1 MTTTSEPAAKRLK
14 RESGA
19 SFSAVKQSIH
29 STTQQQPDRPSVER
43 ISTTMA
49 AAAAAPTRTI
59 DLLPAEQLLREL
71 LLDCAQH
78 FPGLQIWIAGGW
90 VRDRLLGI
98 PSSDLDLA
106 LSNLTGREFGL
117 FLESFS
123 AKPEIEAKYQQ
134 RAADLGIPDARFSR
148 FYIVERNNDK
158 SKKLETAGG
167 KLFGLDID
175 MVNLRKEVYDG
186 QSRTPRME
194 FGTPEEDTFRR
205 DATVNA
211 LLFDLEKQEVVDLT
225 GRGLD
230 DLDRKMM
237 RTPLD
242 PRQTFMDDPL
252 RVLRL
257 IRIGSKLGFAL
268 DPDAMRYMRDDDI
281 QHALDTMITRDRV
294 NIELF
299 KIMRSPRPEVAFQ
312 RLFEA
317 NLYTPVFIR
326 LHSPLLSALQAP
338 KCSCPPD
345 GPPPPTSLSTSS
357 SSSSSPPPPSSSWPA
372 TWPRAYRLL
381 TFLLQDTSHLGKMVQ
396 SETNPEYLWTMAAYA
411 PLSGLRRDML
421 REAVDEATI
430 ALRTPAKIS
439 KLFESALRNMDSIQ
453 DIVRHVA
460 DQSERRPRRSD
471 VGMAIRSWGSTWTT
485 QVTYAMLAVAV
496 QQERQGQEEEEEEEE
511 EGEERKEEKDH
522 HHRQNTAAN
531 PPPGSETL
539 IHQYS
544 LFAKYVWDAALQ
556 DAHLQRPI
564 LDGNQ
569 VQRLFGL
576 QRGGKFL
583 KTALD
588 GLVEWQFDHADCGAE
603 EAKDWL
609 RGRREELGIPEG

>member
-1 MTTTSEPAAKRLK
+1 
-14 RESGA
+14 
-19 SFSAVKQSIH
+19 
-29 STTQQQPDRPSVER
+29 
-43 ISTTMA
+43 MA
-49 AAAAAPTRTI
+49 ASKPKRTI

-71 LLDCAQH
+71 LLECAQN
-78 FPGLQIWIAGGW
+78 FSGLQIWIAGGW

-106 LSNLTGREFGL
+106 LSKVTGREFGM

-123 AKPEIEAKYQQ
+123 ARPEIGAKYQQ

-175 MVNLRKEVYDG
+175 LVNLRKEVYDG

-205 DATVNA
+205 DATVNS

-225 GRGLD
+225 GRGVE
-230 DLDRKMM
+230 DLDAQIM

-257 IRIGSKLGFAL
+257 IRIGSKLGFTIE
-268 DPDAMRYMRDDDI
+268 PTTMRYMKDDDI
-281 QHALDTMITRDRV
+281 REALDTMITRDRV

-299 KIMRSPRPEVAFQ
+299 KIMKHAHPEIAFQ

-326 LHSPLLSALQAP
+326 LHSPLLPALQA
-338 KCSCPPD
+338 KC
-345 GPPPPTSLSTSS
+345 
-357 SSSSSPPPPSSSWPA
+357 SPPPPQGLPSTSPKQPWPT
-372 TWPRAYRLL
+372 TWPRAYQLL
-381 TFLLQDTSHLGKMVQ
+381 VSLLKDAGSLGKMVR

-411 PLSGLRRDML
+411 PFAELRHDKL
-421 REAVDEATI
+421 REAVEEASES
-430 ALRTPAKIS
+430 LRTPS
-439 KLFESALRNMDSIQ
+439 KLAKVLDSALRNFDSIQ
-453 DIVRHVA
+453 DMVQTVA
-460 DQSERRPRRSD
+460 QQLEKPPPRSV
-471 VGMAIRSWGSTWTT
+471 VGMAIRSWGATWTT
-485 QVTYAMLAVAV
+485 QVTYVMLALAVSSSPSQTSSSIEADSAAQKDIVADEKPVAV
-496 QQERQGQEEEEEEEE
+496 AERAEENGAA
-511 EGEERKEEKDH
+511 EGAQKVNDEMVR
-522 HHRQNTAAN
+522 R
-531 PPPGSETL
+531 
-539 IHQYS
+539 YS
-544 LFAKYVWDAALQ
+544 LFADFVWRAGLQ

-569 VQRLFGL
+569 VQQLFGL
-576 QRGGKFL
+576 QKGGKFL

-588 GLVEWQFDHADCGAE
+588 GLVEWQFDHAESGVE
-603 EAKDWL
+603 EAKAWL
-609 RGRREELGIPEG
+609 LDRREELGIPQGG

>member
-1 MTTTSEPAAKRLK
+1 MS
-14 RESGA
+14 A
-19 SFSAVKQSIH
+19 SK
-29 STTQQQPDRPSVER
+29 PK
-43 ISTTMA
+43 
-49 AAAAAPTRTI
+49 RTI

-71 LLDCAQH
+71 LLECAQN
-78 FPGLQIWIAGGW
+78 FSGLQIWIAGGW

-106 LSNLTGREFGL
+106 LSKVTGREFGM

-123 AKPEIEAKYQQ
+123 ARPEIGAKYQQ

-175 MVNLRKEVYDG
+175 LVNLRKEVYDG

-205 DATVNA
+205 DATVNS

-225 GRGLD
+225 GRGVE
-230 DLDRKMM
+230 DLDARIM

-257 IRIGSKLGFAL
+257 IRIGSKLSFTIE
-268 DPDAMRYMRDDDI
+268 PTTMRYMKDDDI
-281 QHALDTMITRDRV
+281 REALDTMITRDRV

-299 KIMRSPRPEVAFQ
+299 KIMKHAHPEIAFQ

-326 LHSPLLSALQAP
+326 LHSPLLPVLQA
-338 KCSCPPD
+338 KC
-345 GPPPPTSLSTSS
+345 
-357 SSSSSPPPPSSSWPA
+357 SPPPPQGSPSTSPKQPWPI
-372 TWPRAYRLL
+372 TWPRAYQLL
-381 TFLLQDTSHLGKMVQ
+381 VSLLKDAGSLGKMVR

-411 PLSGLRRDML
+411 PFAELRHDKL
-421 REAVDEATI
+421 REAVEEASES
-430 ALRTPAKIS
+430 LRTPS
-439 KLFESALRNMDSIQ
+439 KLAKVLDSALRNFDSIQ
-453 DIVRHVA
+453 DMVQTVV
-460 DQSERRPRRSD
+460 QQPEKPPPRSV
-471 VGMAIRSWGSTWTT
+471 VGMAIRSWGATWTT
-485 QVTYAMLAVAV
+485 QVTYVMLALAVSSSPSQTSTSIEADSAALQDDAADEKPAAVA
-496 QQERQGQEEEEEEEE
+496 ER
-511 EGEERKEEKDH
+511 GEE
-522 HHRQNTAAN
+522 NGAAEGTQEVN
-531 PPPGSETL
+531 DEMVRR
-539 IHQYS
+539 YF
-544 LFAKYVWDAALQ
+544 LFADFVWRAGLQ

-569 VQRLFGL
+569 VQQLFGL
-576 QRGGKFL
+576 QKGGKFL

-588 GLVEWQFDHADCGAE
+588 GLVEWQFDHAESGVE
-603 EAKDWL
+603 EAKAWL
-609 RGRREELGIPEG
+609 LDRREELGIPQGG

>member
-1 MTTTSEPAAKRLK
+1 MTTTTTEPQAKRLK
-14 RESGA
+14 RDFGS
-19 SFSAVKQSIH
+19 SSVKTPVYTTQSI
-29 STTQQQPDRPSVER
+29 QPSAQG
-43 ISTTMA
+43 TLTMA
-49 AAAAAPTRTI
+49 ASKPKRTI

-71 LLDCAQH
+71 LLECAQH
-78 FPGLQIWIAGGW
+78 FSGLQIWIAGGW

-106 LSNLTGREFGL
+106 LSKVTGREFGM

-123 AKPEIEAKYQQ
+123 ARPEIGAKYQQ

-175 MVNLRKEVYDG
+175 LVNLRKEVYDG

-205 DATVNA
+205 DATVNS

-225 GRGLD
+225 GRGVE
-230 DLDRKMM
+230 DLDAQIM

-257 IRIGSKLGFAL
+257 IRIGSKLGFTIE
-268 DPDAMRYMRDDDI
+268 PTTMRYMKDDDI
-281 QHALDTMITRDRV
+281 REALDTMITRDRV

-299 KIMRSPRPEVAFQ
+299 KIMKHAHPEIAFQ

-326 LHSPLLSALQAP
+326 LHSPLLPALQAR
-338 KCSCPPD
+338 C
-345 GPPPPTSLSTSS
+345 
-357 SSSSSPPPPSSSWPA
+357 SPPPPPLPPQGSPSTTATQPWPA
-372 TWPRAYRLL
+372 TWPRAYQLL
-381 TFLLQDTSHLGKMVQ
+381 VSLLKDTGSLGKMVR

-411 PLSGLRRDML
+411 PFADLRHEKL
-421 REAVDEATI
+421 REAVEEASES
-430 ALRTPAKIS
+430 LRTPS
-439 KLFESALRNMDSIQ
+439 KLAKVLDSALRNFDSIQ
-453 DIVRHVA
+453 DMVRTVTE
-460 DQSERRPRRSD
+460 QPEKPPPRSV
-471 VGMAIRSWGSTWTT
+471 VGMAIRSWGATWTT
-485 QVTYAMLAVAV
+485 QVTYVMLSLAASSSPSQTSSSIGADSATQKDDTADEKSAAVA
-496 QQERQGQEEEEEEEE
+496 EHGKEKSIE
-511 EGEERKEEKDH
+511 EG
-522 HHRQNTAAN
+522 
-531 PPPGSETL
+531 
-539 IHQYS
+539 IHKRRDEMVQRYS
-544 LFAKYVWDAALQ
+544 LFADFVWRTGLQ
-556 DAHLQRPI
+556 DAYLQRPI

-569 VQRLFGL
+569 VQQLFGL
-576 QRGGKFL
+576 QKGGKFL

-588 GLVEWQFDHADCGAE
+588 GLVEWQFDHAESGVE
-603 EAKDWL
+603 EAKAWL
-609 RGRREELGIPEG
+609 LDRREELGIPQGG

>member
-1 MTTTSEPAAKRLK
+1 MTTITEPAAKRLK
-14 RESGA
+14 LDLGA
-19 SFSAVKQSIH
+19 SSSSLHAINQPTYTTQAKQS
-29 STTQQQPDRPSVER
+29 SVQR
-43 ISTTMA
+43 MSTMA
-49 AAAAAPTRTI
+49 APKRTI

-106 LSNLTGREFGL
+106 LSKVTGREFGM

-123 AKPEIEAKYQQ
+123 AKPEVEAKYLQ

-175 MVNLRKEVYDG
+175 LVNLRKEVYDG

-205 DATVNA
+205 DATVNS

-225 GRGLD
+225 GKGLE
-230 DLDRKMM
+230 DLDKKIM

-268 DPDAMRYMRDDDI
+268 DPQAVRYMKDDDI
-281 QHALDTMITRDRV
+281 QQALETMITRDRV

-299 KIMRSPRPEVAFQ
+299 KIMKSPHPEIAFQ

-326 LHSPLLSALQAP
+326 LHSPLLSALQT
-338 KCSCPPD
+338 KYR
-345 GPPPPTSLSTSS
+345 PTTSDLLPAS
-357 SSSSSPPPPSSSWPA
+357 ASSPQWPA
-372 TWPRAYRLL
+372 TWPRAYQLL
-381 TFLLQDTSHLGKMVQ
+381 TFLLEDTSHLGKMVQ
-396 SETNPEYLWTMAAYA
+396 SETNAEYLWTMAAYA
-411 PLSGLRRDML
+411 PLAGLRHDML
-421 REAVDEATI
+421 KEAVEEATI
-430 ALRTPAKIS
+430 ALRTPAKLS
-439 KLFESALRNMDSIQ
+439 KLLESALRNMDAIH
-453 DIVRHVA
+453 DIVQDMA
-460 DQSERRPRRSD
+460 DDPERPPIRSR

-485 QVTYAMLAVAV
+485 QVTYAMLALVVSSCPRESSLRGSSCAP
-496 QQERQGQEEEEEEEE
+496 QQEHPEQDQSARA
-511 EGEERKEEKDH
+511 KI
-522 HHRQNTAAN
+522 
-531 PPPGSETL
+531 PPEASE
-539 IHQYS
+539 IIIQQYS
-544 LFAKYVWDAALQ
+544 LFAKYIQDAALQ

-569 VQRLFGL
+569 VQQLFGL
-576 QRGGKFL
+576 QKGGKFL

-588 GLVEWQFDHADCGAE
+588 ALVAWQFDHADSGVE
-603 EAKDWL
+603 EAKTWL
-609 RGRREELGIPEG
+609 LGQRETLGIPGGGAGGNENQ

>member
-1 MTTTSEPAAKRLK
+1 MTTTTEPAAKRLK
-14 RESGA
+14 RDLGA
-19 SFSAVKQSIH
+19 SCAAIKQSAF
-29 STTQQQPDRPSVER
+29 TTQPSPPSVR
-43 ISTTMA
+43 RSSTMA
-49 AAAAAPTRTI
+49 APRRTI

-106 LSNLTGREFGL
+106 LSKLTGREFGV

-123 AKPEIEAKYQQ
+123 ARPEVEAKYQQ
-134 RAADLGIPDARFSR
+134 RAAELGIPDARFSR

-175 MVNLRKEVYDG
+175 LVNLRKEVYDG

-225 GRGLD
+225 GKGLE
-230 DLDRKMM
+230 DLDKKIM

-268 DPDAMRYMRDDDI
+268 DPEAMRYMKDEDI
-281 QHALDTMITRDRV
+281 QQALETMITRDRV
-294 NIELF
+294 NIEVF
-299 KIMRSPRPEVAFQ
+299 KIMKSPSPEIAFQ

-326 LHSPLLSALQAP
+326 LHSPLLPVLQTT
-338 KCSCPPD
+338 CS
-345 GPPPPTSLSTSS
+345 LA
-357 SSSSSPPPPSSSWPA
+357 SSPQWPA
-372 TWPRAYRLL
+372 TWPRAYQLL
-381 TFLLQDTSHLGKMVQ
+381 TFLLKDDSHLGKMVQ
-396 SETNPEYLWTMAAYA
+396 SETNADYLWTMAAYA
-411 PLSGLRRDML
+411 PLSGLRHGKL
-421 REAVDEATI
+421 REAVEEASI
-430 ALRTPAKIS
+430 ALRTPTKIS
-439 KLFESALRNMDSIQ
+439 KLLESALRNLDSIQ
-453 DIVRHVA
+453 EIVRAVA
-460 DQSERRPRRSD
+460 DQPERPPLRSV

-485 QVTYAMLAVAV
+485 QVTYAMLALVVSSSPQESSLRGSLALHQNG
-496 QQERQGQEEEEEEEE
+496 QQEQQHDRQHSQQQE
-511 EGEERKEEKDH
+511 KEQEPQEQEQQQQ
-522 HHRQNTAAN
+522 QNTKTN
-531 PPPGSETL
+531 IPPEASETI

-544 LFAKYVWDAALQ
+544 LFAKYVWDTSLQ

-564 LDGNQ
+564 LDGHQ
-569 VQRLFGL
+569 VQQLFGL
-576 QRGGKFL
+576 QKGGKFL

-588 GLVEWQFDHADCGAE
+588 GLVEWQFDHADSGVE
-603 EAKDWL
+603 EAKAWL
-609 RGRREELGIPEG
+609 VGRKEEFGIP